1 MMKPSKGLKAI
12 ALAAL
17 ITGASS
23 AAFADKPPRDGSSQR
38 QRQQQEQHQSA
49 IPGVIDEI
57 PGLSQSGSD
66 QSSAQSSNGSSQT
79 QEQSQE
85 QSQCLICP

>member
-1 MMKPSKGLKAI
+1 MMKPSKAVKAV

-17 ITGASS
+17 ISGASTV
-23 AAFADKPPRDGSSQR
+23 AFADKPSDGSTQR
-38 QRQQQEQHQSA
+38 QRQRQEQRQSA

-57 PGLSQSGSD
+57 PGLSQSGRD
-66 QSSAQSSNGSSQT
+66 QSSSQSSNGSSQS

-85 QSQCLICP
+85 QSQCLICIP

>member
-1 MMKPSKGLKAI
+1 MMRPSKALKAV

-17 ITGASS
+17 ISGASS
-23 AAFADKPPRDGSSQR
+23 VAFADKPPRDGSSQR

-57 PGLSQSGSD
+57 PGLGQSGSD
-66 QSSAQSSNGSSQT
+66 QSSSQSSSGSSQA
-79 QEQSQE
+79 QEQAQE
-85 QSQCLICP
+85 QSQCMICP